1 MAVVTRNGAMY
12 LVVDDELRAAI
23 AAPSISCPARS
34 AVSSPEKA
42 FCSRD
47 CFSSAKTISFFS
59 YTSES

>member
-42 FCSRD
+42 FCSGD
-47 CFSSAKTISFFS
+47 CLSSVRAVSFSS
-59 YTSES
+59 